1 MWFWF
6 CISLISDGEYI
17 FMCLL
22 AIYISLLEKNVY
34 SGLQLIFKI
43 KLFVILML
51 HWTSCLYVL
60 DINSLLVVS
69 ANILSFNTLSFCF
82 VDVFLCYAK
91 AFMFDWVPS
100 VCCGFCFLC
109 LRRQIQKNITMIHLK
124 YYYDTF
130 CLCFPLEDYGFWSL
144 ILSLF
149 LYMYFCTCSNFIL
162 LHVSHTTYWR
172 VCLFPI
178 VCSCL
183 FCPRLIT
190 ITVWVY
196 FWALYSVPLIYDP
209 VFAPLL
215 HCFYDCSFVV

>member
-69 ANILSFNTLSFCF
+69 ANILSFNTFFVLLMFSFAMQK
-82 VDVFLCYAK
+82 L
-91 AFMFDWVPS
+91 
-100 VCCGFCFLC
+100 LC
-109 LRRQIQKNITMIHLK
+109 LIGFHLFVVAFASFALGDRSKKILLWYISNITMIHSA
-124 YYYDTF
+124 YV
-130 CLCFPLEDYGFWSL
+130 
-144 ILSLF
+144 F
-149 LYMYFCTCSNFIL
+149 L
-162 LHVSHTTYWR
+162 
-172 VCLFPI
+172 
-178 VCSCL
+178 
-183 FCPRLIT
+183 
-190 ITVWVY
+190 
-196 FWALYSVPLIYDP
+196 
-209 VFAPLL
+209 
-215 HCFYDCSFVV
+215 